1 MARRRKAQVR
11 KVVGDPVYG
20 SIVVSKFINKLMYD
34 GKKCK
39 AETIFYKAID
49 MASEKASKEAMEL
62 FTEALDNIKPRV
74 EVKSRRVGGATY
86 QVPVEVRPDRQ
97 NSLAFKWLI
106 NAARTRGGKS
116 MHEKLAN
123 ELTDAAGNT
132 GKAVGQKESVHRM
145 AEGNKAFAH
154 FRW

>member
-11 KVVGDPVYG
+11 KIIGDPVYN
-20 SIVVSKFINKLMYD
+20 SVVVSKFLNKLMYD
-34 GKKCK
+34 GKKSK
-39 AETIFYKAID
+39 AETIFYKAVLI
-49 MASEKASKEAMEL
+49 ASEKSGKEPMDMFNEVL
-62 FTEALDNIKPRV
+62 ENIKPRV

-106 NAARTRGGKS
+106 NAARARGGKS
-116 MHEKLAN
+116 MEEKLSN
-123 ELTDAAGNT
+123 EMLDALNNT

>member
-11 KVVGDPVYG
+11 KVAGDPIYG
-20 SIVVSKFINKLMYD
+20 SVVVSKFINKLMYD
-34 GKKCK
+34 GEKSK
-39 AETIFYKAID
+39 AETIFYKAIKV
-49 MASEKASKEAMEL
+49 ASEKSSKDAVDL
-62 FTEALDNIKPRV
+62 FSEVLENIKPRV

-106 NAARTRGGKS
+106 NAARSRGGKS
-116 MHEKLAN
+116 MAEKLAN
-123 ELTDAAGNT
+123 EMIDALNNT
-132 GKAVGQKESVHRM
+132 GKAIGQKEAVHRM

>member
-11 KVVGDPVYG
+11 KIIGDPIYG
-20 SIVVSKFINKLMYD
+20 SVVVSKFINKLMYD
-34 GKKCK
+34 GKRSK
-39 AETIFYKAID
+39 AESIFYKAVKL
-49 MASEKASKEAMEL
+49 ASEKSGKEALEL
-62 FTEALDNIKPRV
+62 FTEALENIKPRV

-97 NSLAFKWLI
+97 NSLAFKWLL
-106 NAARTRGGKS
+106 NAARSRGGKS
-116 MHEKLAN
+116 MHEKLSN
-123 ELTDAAGNT
+123 EMVDASNNT
-132 GKAVGQKESVHRM
+132 GKAVGQKETVHRM

>member
-11 KVVGDPVYG
+11 KVIPDPVYG
-20 SIVVSKFINKLMYD
+20 SVVVSKFLNKLMYD
-34 GKKCK
+34 GKKSK
-39 AETIFYKAID
+39 AETIFYKAILI
-49 MASEKASKEAMEL
+49 ASEKAQKEPMEL
-62 FTEALDNIKPRV
+62 FSEVLENIKPRV

-106 NAARTRGGKS
+106 GAARARGGKS
-116 MHEKLAN
+116 MEEKLSN
-123 ELTDAAGNT
+123 EMLDALANT